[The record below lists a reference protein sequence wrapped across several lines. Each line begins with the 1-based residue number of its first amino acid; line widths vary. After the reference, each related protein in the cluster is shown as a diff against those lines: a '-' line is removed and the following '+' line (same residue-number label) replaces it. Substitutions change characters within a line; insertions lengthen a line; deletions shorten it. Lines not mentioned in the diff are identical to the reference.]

1 MDYRKF
7 NNKILVRLEKGEEIV
22 ESIRT
27 LANKEQIKLGT
38 ITGIGAV
45 NKATIGLFEVDTK
58 VYNTIDLEE
67 DMEIVSLGGNIT
79 EKDGEVYI
87 HLHIAI
93 SNSTYN
99 VKAGHLN
106 SAIISATGEIFIDII
121 EGSVGRRFDKEAGLN
136 LLEF

>member
-7 NNKILVRLEKGEEIV
+7 NDKILVRLEKGEEIV
-22 ESIRT
+22 ESIRN
-27 LANKEQIKLGT
+27 LAFKEKIKLGT
-38 ITGIGAV
+38 ISGIGAV

-58 VYNTIDLEE
+58 EYHTIDLEE

-79 EKDGEVYI
+79 EKDGEAYI
-87 HLHIAI
+87 HLHMAV

-106 SAIISATGEIFIDII
+106 SAIISSTGEIFIDII

>member
-106 SAIISATGEIFIDII
+106 SAIISATGEVVIDII
-121 EGSVGRRFDKEAGLN
+121 EGTAGRRFDKEAGLN

>member
-106 SAIISATGEIFIDII
+106 SAIISATGEVVIDII
-121 EGSVGRRFDKEAGLN
+121 EGTVGRRFDKEAGLN